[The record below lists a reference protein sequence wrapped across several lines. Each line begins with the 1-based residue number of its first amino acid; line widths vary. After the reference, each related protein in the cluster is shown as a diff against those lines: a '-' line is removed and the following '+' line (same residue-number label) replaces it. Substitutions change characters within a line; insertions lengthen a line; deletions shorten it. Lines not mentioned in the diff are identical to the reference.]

1 MNVKREEAFSI
12 HLLLLIFVV
21 TAAVILILWQTENAK
36 LPDNVG
42 RELNMTEFNE
52 VVQRNSPLIDYAY
65 LSPNADFPREGEI
78 KKITIHHMAGKMTLE
93 ECGKMFGNHDRGAS
107 SNYAID
113 SEGRIAVFVEE
124 HNRAWTSSNR
134 ANDSQ
139 AVTIEV
145 SNDELKGDWHVS
157 DKALDSLIELC
168 ADICRRNDIQML
180 NFTGDATGNLTI
192 HSMFSDKT
200 DCPGPYLKS
209 KLPYIVD
216 EVNKRLIYEK
226 V

>member
-1 MNVKREEAFSI
+1 MNNVVIKKEQSFSI
-12 HLLLLIFVV
+12 HILLLIFAVS
-21 TAAVILILWQTENAK
+21 AAIVLVLWQFENAK

-42 RELNMTEFNE
+42 RELSGQEFNE
-52 VVQRNSPLIDYAY
+52 VAERNSPLIEYAY

-78 KKITIHHMAGKMTLE
+78 KKITVHHMAGEMTLE
-93 ECGKMFGNHDRGAS
+93 ECGKMFGNHDRSAS

-113 SEGRIAVFVEE
+113 SEGRIAIYVEE

-134 ANDSQ
+134 ENDSQ

-145 SNDELKGDWHVS
+145 SNDELEGDWHIS
-157 DKALDSLIELC
+157 DKALASLIELC
-168 ADICRRNDIQML
+168 KVIFRRNDIQML
-180 NFTGDATGNLTI
+180 NFTGDINGNLTI

-216 EVNKRLIYEK
+216 EVNKRLI
-226 V
+226 

>member
-1 MNVKREEAFSI
+1 MNVKKEESFSI
-12 HLLLLIFVV
+12 HLLLLVFAV
-21 TAAVILILWQTENAK
+21 TAAVILILWRSETAK

-42 RELNMTEFNE
+42 RELSSEEFNQ
-52 VVQRNSPLIDYAY
+52 VVQRNSPLIEYAY

-78 KKITIHHMAGKMTLE
+78 KKITIHHMAGEMTLE
-93 ECGKMFGNHDRGAS
+93 ECGKMFGNHDRSAS

-113 SEGRIAVFVEE
+113 SDGRIAIFVEE
-124 HNRAWTSSNR
+124 QNRAWTSSNR
-134 ANDSQ
+134 ENDSQ

-145 SNDELKGDWHVS
+145 SNDELEGDWHVS
-157 DKALDSLIELC
+157 DKAIDSLIELC
-168 ADICRRNDIQML
+168 VDICRRNNIQML
-180 NFTGDATGNLTI
+180 NFTGDTNGNLTI

-216 EVNKRLIYEK
+216 EVNKRLI
-226 V
+226 

>member
-1 MNVKREEAFSI
+1 MNIKKEESFSI
-12 HLLLLIFVV
+12 HLLLFVFVV
-21 TAAVILILWQTENAK
+21 TAAVILILWQGENAK

-42 RELNMTEFNE
+42 RELSRAEFNE
-52 VVQRNSPLIDYAY
+52 VVQRNSPLIEYAY

-78 KKITIHHMAGKMTLE
+78 KKITIHHMAGEMTLE

-113 SEGRIAVFVEE
+113 SDGRIAIFVEE
-124 HNRAWTSSNR
+124 QNRAWTSSNR
-134 ANDSQ
+134 ENDSQ

-145 SNDELKGDWHVS
+145 SNDELEGDWHVS
-157 DKALDSLIELC
+157 DNALDSLIELC
-168 ADICRRNDIQML
+168 TDICRRNDIQML
-180 NFTGDATGNLTI
+180 NFTGDTNGNLTI

-216 EVNKRLIYEK
+216 EVNKRLK
-226 V
+226 

>member
-1 MNVKREEAFSI
+1 MNNVVIKKEQSFSI
-12 HLLLLIFVV
+12 HILLLIFTVS
-21 TAAVILILWQTENAK
+21 AAIVLVLWQFENAK

-42 RELNMTEFNE
+42 RELRGEEFNE
-52 VVQRNSPLIDYAY
+52 VAERNSPLIEYAY

-78 KKITIHHMAGKMTLE
+78 KKITVHHMAGEMTLE
-93 ECGKMFGNHDRGAS
+93 ECGKMFGNHDRSAS

-113 SEGRIAVFVEE
+113 SEGRIAIYVEE

-134 ANDSQ
+134 ENDSQ

-145 SNDELKGDWHVS
+145 SNDELEGDWHIS
-157 DKALDSLIELC
+157 DKALASLIELC
-168 ADICRRNDIQML
+168 TDICRRNDIQML
-180 NFTGDATGNLTI
+180 NFTGDINGNLTI

-216 EVNKRLIYEK
+216 EVNKRLI
-226 V
+226 

>member
-1 MNVKREEAFSI
+1 MNNVVIKKEQSFSI
-12 HLLLLIFVV
+12 HILLLIFAVS
-21 TAAVILILWQTENAK
+21 AAIVLVLWQFENAK

-42 RELNMTEFNE
+42 RELSGQEFNE
-52 VVQRNSPLIDYAY
+52 VAERNSPLIEYAY
-65 LSPNADFPREGEI
+65 LSPNADFPREGES
-78 KKITIHHMAGKMTLE
+78 KKRTGQQMAGEMTLE
-93 ECGKMFGNHDRGAS
+93 ECGKMFGNHDRSAS

-113 SEGRIAVFVEE
+113 SEGRIAIYVEE

-134 ANDSQ
+134 ENDSQ

-145 SNDELKGDWHVS
+145 SNDELEGDWHIS
-157 DKALDSLIELC
+157 DKALASLIELC
-168 ADICRRNDIQML
+168 TDICRRNDIQML
-180 NFTGDATGNLTI
+180 NFTGDINGNLTI

-216 EVNKRLIYEK
+216 EVNKRLI
-226 V
+226 

>member
-1 MNVKREEAFSI
+1 MNVKKEESFSI
-12 HLLLLIFVV
+12 HLLLLVFAV
-21 TAAVILILWQTENAK
+21 TAAVILILWRSETAK

-42 RELNMTEFNE
+42 RELSSEEFNQ
-52 VVQRNSPLIDYAY
+52 VVQRNSPLIEYAY

-78 KKITIHHMAGKMTLE
+78 KKITIHHMAGEMTLE
-93 ECGKMFGNHDRGAS
+93 ECGKMFGNHDRSAS

-113 SEGRIAVFVEE
+113 SDGRIAIFVEE
-124 HNRAWTSSNR
+124 QNRAWTSSNR
-134 ANDSQ
+134 ENDSQ

-145 SNDELKGDWHVS
+145 SNDELEGDWHIS
-157 DKALDSLIELC
+157 DKAIDSLIELC
-168 ADICRRNDIQML
+168 ADICRRNNIQML
-180 NFTGDATGNLTI
+180 NFTGDTNGNLTI

-216 EVNKRLIYEK
+216 EVNKRLI
-226 V
+226 